1 MQSFSM
7 LFKSEKDLRQS
18 TSRLLKKH
26 GVTGE
31 IEIKP
36 LAGGEWLL
44 QVFSEK
50 NLRESTIENLAGKRI
65 EADSGE
71 LGRAGT

>member
-1 MQSFSM
+1 VQSFSL

-18 TSRLLKKH
+18 TSRLIKKY

-31 IEIKP
+31 IEIRP

-65 EADSGE
+65 EADSGK
-71 LGRAGT
+71 LARAGS